1 MRTPHDVSVHKMV
14 EVARINGGFID
25 QTEFKTSATYTFD
38 TLIIS
43 EEVIKVLDCYI
54 FHVRPLLNPV
64 CNYLL
69 VSTVGKQ
76 YTSFTIAMTWLVKEA
91 FGKYINP
98 TRYRQII
105 ETESSTRL
113 TLTEQ
118 EIIPKDQ
125 KHSSDVA
132 KRFYRN
138 HLSRD
143 IATQGKMCIEKWLEI
158 VEHTRKSSF
167 LICCPRSIAIICCL
181 INW

>member
-1 MRTPHDVSVHKMV
+1 MTILYITLQMM

-25 QTEFKTSATYTFD
+25 QTEFKTVATYTFD

-54 FHVRPLLNPV
+54 SHVRPLLNPV

-76 YTSFTIAMTWLVKEA
+76 YTSFTTAMTLLVKEA
-91 FGKYINP
+91 IGKYINP

-105 ETESSTRL
+105 ESESSTRL

-118 EIIPKDQ
+118 EIISNDQ

-132 KRFYRN
+132 KRFYRK
-138 HLSRD
+138 HLSR
-143 IATQGKMCIEKWLEI
+143 
-158 VEHTRKSSF
+158 
-167 LICCPRSIAIICCL
+167 
-181 INW
+181 